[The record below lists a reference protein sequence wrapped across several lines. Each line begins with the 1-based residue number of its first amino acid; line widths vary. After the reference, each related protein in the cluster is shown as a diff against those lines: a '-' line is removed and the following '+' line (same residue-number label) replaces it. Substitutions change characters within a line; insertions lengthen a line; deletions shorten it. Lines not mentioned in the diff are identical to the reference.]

1 MEAYSKRLG
10 DRLLMLDRREYE
22 EYYGEHVGTC
32 QIHGTVL
39 DGCQICDDENSEPD
53 WRSQCCDAPPYV
65 AKGIDIDESTIRY
78 GGPSGFCSRCKDT
91 TVFEDARYD

>member
-10 DRLLMLDRREYE
+10 DRLLMLDRREDE
-22 EYYGEHVGTC
+22 DYYGEHVGTC
-32 QIHGTVL
+32 KIHGTVL
-39 DGCQICDDENSEPD
+39 DGCQICDDEICEPD

-78 GGPSGFCSRCKDT
+78 GGPSGVCSRCKDT

>member
-1 MEAYSKRLG
+1 MPY
-10 DRLLMLDRREYE
+10 DMDRREYE

-32 QIHGTVL
+32 KVHGTVL
-39 DGCQICDDENSEPD
+39 DGCQICDDENGEPD
-53 WRSQCCDAPPYV
+53 WRSQCCDAPPYI

-91 TVFEDARYD
+91 TVFEDARYN

>member
-32 QIHGTVL
+32 KLHGTVL
-39 DGCQICDDENSEPD
+39 DGCQICDDENGEPD
-53 WRSQCCDAPPYV
+53 WRSQCCDAPPFR
-65 AKGIDIDESTIRY
+65 ARGIDIDESTKPT
-78 GGPSGFCSRCKDT
+78 PSGFCSHCLDNCT
-91 TVFEDARYD
+91 FEDARYD

>member
-32 QIHGTVL
+32 KLHGTVL
-39 DGCQICDDENSEPD
+39 DGCQICDDENGEPD
-53 WRSQCCDAPPYV
+53 WRSQCCDASPYYV
-65 AKGIDIDESTIRY
+65 EGAIDLDESSKP
-78 GGPSGFCSRCKDT
+78 PSGFCSHCLDNST
-91 TVFEDARYD
+91 FEYARYD

>member
-53 WRSQCCDAPPYV
+53 WRSQCCDAPPFRTR
-65 AKGIDIDESTIRY
+65 GIDIDESSKP
-78 GGPSGFCSRCKDT
+78 PSGFCSHCLDNCT
-91 TVFEDARYD
+91 FEDARYD

>member
-39 DGCQICDDENSEPD
+39 DGCQICDDENGEPD
-53 WRSQCCDAPPYV
+53 WRSQCCDAPPFRTR
-65 AKGIDIDESTIRY
+65 GIDIDESSKP
-78 GGPSGFCSRCKDT
+78 PSGFCSHCLDNCT
-91 TVFEDARYD
+91 FEDARYD